1 MKRSL
6 SIVTILVLLSMSLA
20 IVSFGEPTSLTDV
33 VNQAQSEEN
42 GDSSNYDGSDDIG
55 SDNYV
60 DDEYYEDDYTDEYSN
75 NQDSEDAQ
83 QETSGSKLNLS
94 EEGSRPSKNNDFIAG
109 LNNTA
114 DLTKP
119 DVEGVSTVTSGL
131 RTVAA
136 FIVQVVAYLIT
147 AFMAV
152 TVLLDLLYI
161 TIPFLR
167 TFLANGYSGNVQR
180 TGNTNNMMSG
190 SMYGTGNMGMNGM
203 GMNGYN
209 RFSGGGMGNPA
220 MYNARMNQEG
230 IAAGNQ
236 RNSLM
241 GQIQFVSD
249 AALDAV
255 ITASTTPD
263 QGKSPNP
270 LKIYFKHMMI
280 KLILTPVL
288 IVLAATG
295 VLTQLGFIIADAV
308 VAVIGKIGAMI

>member
-1 MKRSL
+1 MKRAL
-6 SIVTILVLLSMSLA
+6 SIVTMLVLLSMSLA
-20 IVSFGEPTSLTDV
+20 VVSFGEPTSLTDV
-33 VNQAQSEEN
+33 VNQAQNEESVEITEQEN
-42 GDSSNYDGSDDIG
+42 NVDTGSNEQMNNEQEQNNSSSNQDSSNKQQS
-55 SDNYV
+55 
-60 DDEYYEDDYTDEYSN
+60 TN
-75 NQDSEDAQ
+75 NE
-83 QETSGSKLNLS
+83 KLNLS
-94 EEGSRPSKNNDFIAG
+94 DSGTQPSKNNGFIDG
-109 LNNTA
+109 LNDIS
-114 DLTKP
+114 DLTQP
-119 DVEGVSTVTSGL
+119 NVEGVETVTSGL

-136 FIVQVVAYLIT
+136 FIVQVVSYLIT

-167 TFLANGYSGNVQR
+167 TLLANGYSGNVQR
-180 TGNTNNMMSG
+180 TGNANNMMTG
-190 SMYGTGNMGMNGM
+190 SMYGTGTMGMTGM
-203 GMNGYN
+203 GGYG
-209 RFSGGGMGNPA
+209 RYGGGMNNPA
-220 MYNARMNQEG
+220 MYNARMSQEG

-263 QGKSPNP
+263 QGRSPNP

-295 VLTQLGFIIADAV
+295 ALTQLGFVVADAV
-308 VAVIGKIGAMI
+308 VAVVAKIGAMI